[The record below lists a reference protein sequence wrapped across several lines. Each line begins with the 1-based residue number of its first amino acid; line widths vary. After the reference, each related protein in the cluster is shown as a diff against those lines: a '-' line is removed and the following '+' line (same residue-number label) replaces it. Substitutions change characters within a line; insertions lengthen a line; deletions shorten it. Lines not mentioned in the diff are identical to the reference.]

1 MDTLN
6 AFNDAIQRRAPS
18 GLTLEHVIQKR
29 APSFCKPVNVAGSN
43 SDAGSAQDPTK
54 NSASLSAFLSTLIP
68 VLLVSFAF
76 VTLFLLLRRKFK
88 RNYEPRTFLGSLRQQ
103 ERTPSLPN
111 GLFNWVGTFS
121 KVPDSFVL
129 NHQSLD
135 GFLLLRYLK
144 VACATCLI
152 GCCITFPI
160 LFPVNA
166 TGKGGLKQLDLLAFG
181 NVVDKNRYYA
191 HVFVAWIFFGFVFYM
206 VARES
211 IYYVNLR
218 QAYLLSPLY
227 ANRMSSRTVLFT
239 SVPKEYLDEGILKRM
254 FGNHVKNL
262 WIANDCEEIEELVE
276 ERDKVAMKL
285 EAAETKLIKLATI
298 NRLKAMKK
306 GGQTDGP
313 LGAADEANGESGS
326 IAAKWVPIKKR
337 PTHRLKPLIGKKV
350 DTINWCR
357 SELER
362 LIPKIDALQATHR
375 AGNGK
380 FISSAF
386 VEFFHQSE
394 AQSAY
399 QALTHHHALHMSP
412 RFIGVNPD
420 EVIWKNLNISWA
432 SRVVRNILAI
442 TFVILLIV
450 FWSIP
455 VGFVGILSNIDAL
468 IQMAPWLGWLHKIP
482 STIFG
487 LVKGLLPSILL
498 AVLMALLPIILRL
511 VAKKSGAPS
520 LSAIELRTQNFYFGF
535 QVVQVFLVTTLTS
548 AASASVTSI
557 ICSPGDAP
565 NLLATNLP
573 KASNFYI
580 SYFVLQGLTISSGAL
595 LGIAGLILF
604 KLLGKFLDTTPRKLY
619 KRWSTLSALGWGTV
633 FPVYTNLTVIAITY
647 SIIAPLVL
655 GFATIGLYLVYLAYR
670 YNLLFVFNSNI
681 DTKGLIYPRAL
692 QQTTTGVY
700 LAIICLIGLFGI
712 KGAAGPIILMVI
724 FLIFAILFHLSLNSA
739 LDPLLKFLP
748 KSLEAEE
755 ESLLASEDGASVPN
769 SSNSMEKGN
778 GLATTGVHSIHSN
791 PAKTQ
796 PLGPAPHKKPNFITK
811 FLRPDL
817 YTDYQTLRRLVPRGF
832 AEIAYDPVVERDAYY
847 HPSISSQTP
856 LLWIPRDEA
865 GVSRQECRHS
875 GKVIPMTDE
884 GAWFDEKGKLVWD
897 QETARPPIWQEKIY
911 Y

>member
-1 MDTLN
+1 MDMLD
-6 AFNDAIQRRAPS
+6 AFNSAIQRRSPS
-18 GLTLEHVIQKR
+18 GLTLRHVIERR
-29 APSFCKPVNVAGSN
+29 AFSFCEKTDVAGDN
-43 SDAGSAQDPTK
+43 PDAGSAQDAESNNP
-54 NSASLSAFLSTLIP
+54 SLSAFLSTLVP
-68 VLLVSFAF
+68 TFLLALVF

-88 RNYEPRTFLGSLRQQ
+88 RNYEPRTFLGSLRPQ

-111 GLFNWVGTFS
+111 GLFNWFGTFS

-144 VACATCLI
+144 VASATCLV
-152 GCCITFPI
+152 GCCITWPVLFPI
-160 LFPVNA
+160 NI
-166 TGKGGLKQLDLLAFG
+166 TGKGGQKELDLLSFG

-191 HVFVAWIFFGFVFYM
+191 HVFIAWIFFGFVFYM

-239 SVPKEYLDEGILKRM
+239 SVPNEYLDEGILRRM
-254 FGNHVKNL
+254 FRKHLKNL
-262 WIANDCEEIEELVE
+262 WIANDCEEIEQLVE

-285 EAAETKLIKLATI
+285 EAAETMLIKLANA
-298 NRLKAMKK
+298 NRIKATKK
-306 GGQTDGP
+306 DGRTDGP
-313 LGAADEANGESGS
+313 LDIAAEANGESGS
-326 IAAKWVPIKKR
+326 VAAKWVPTKKR
-337 PTHRLKPLIGKKV
+337 PTHRLKPIVGKKV

-380 FISSAF
+380 FIPSVF
-386 VEFFHQSE
+386 VEFHHQSE
-394 AQSAY
+394 AQSAF
-399 QALTHHHALHMSP
+399 QSLSHHHALHMAP

-420 EVIWKNLNISWA
+420 EVIWKNLKINWA
-432 SRVVRNILAI
+432 SRVVRNILTT

-455 VGFVGILSNIDAL
+455 VGFVGILSNINSL
-468 IQMAPWLGWLHKIP
+468 IRLAPWLEWLHKIP
-482 STIFG
+482 DVIFG
-487 LVKGLLPSILL
+487 VVQGLLPAVLL

-511 VAKKSGAPS
+511 MAKLSGAPS
-520 LSAIELRTQNFYFGF
+520 LSAVELRTQNSYFGF
-535 QVVQVFLVTTLTS
+535 QVVQVFLITTLTS

-557 ICSPGDAP
+557 LCKPGDAP

-595 LGIAGLILF
+595 LGIAGLVLF
-604 KLLGKFLDTTPRKLY
+604 KLLSKFLDTTPRKMY

-655 GFATIGLYLVYLAYR
+655 GFATIGLYLIYLAYR
-670 YNLLFVFNSNI
+670 YNLLFVVNSSV
-681 DTKGLIYPRAL
+681 DTKGLVYPRAL
-692 QQTTTGVY
+692 QQTTTGAY

-712 KGAAGPIILMVI
+712 KQAPGPIVLMVV
-724 FLIFAILFHLSLNSA
+724 FLIFIILFHVSLNSA
-739 LDPLLKFLP
+739 LEPLLKYLP

-755 ESLLASEDGASVPN
+755 ESLLAAEESSSAPN
-769 SSNSMEKGN
+769 SMDKGN
-778 GLATTGVHSIHSN
+778 GFAAVNSTDSS
-791 PAKTQ
+791 PTQ
-796 PLGPAPHKKPNFITK
+796 DLGPAPHKKPNFITK

-817 YTDYQTLRRLVPRGF
+817 YTDYHTLRRLVPRGF
-832 AEIAYDPVVERDAYY
+832 ADISYDPVVERDAYY

-856 LLWIPRDEA
+856 LLWVPRDVG

-875 GKVIPMTDE
+875 GRVIPMTDE
-884 GAWFDEKGKLVWD
+884 GAGFDEKGKLVWD